1 MLGQDPV
8 YYYDRGYTLP
18 NGQFITQPDTM
29 EPVWPSGRS
38 KHFVDTFLS
47 MIMDAPTQ
55 QFVYA
60 QIGQENSFPWPS
72 QQAAYA
78 TQIKTLAALRKTG
91 AATIETMGETGRAF
105 KKAFLTTPTQA
116 QVQLVDP
123 FANTDPVETSV
134 WYQSRF
140 YRANLHFKGD
150 LPYLRDITVYSD
162 QYEQPFLK
170 QATRLE
176 DVEQKMPPVLDGYH
190 WRTESHSGKEPGA
203 GGFFSSNGTRL
214 LKTGKVVVKEA
225 GSSMT
230 VSVPVQN
237 EQVLRIQFD
246 EKKMFVALHG
256 TSTDVVFPLD
266 LAFEWDTRKSNL
278 TRVTSQRVH
287 FKLDGFDYSVI
298 IDGGLANQTA
308 QGWSLSSDGRIA
320 LDLAQKHQYFLDSND
335 LSPCHMNGAQVCPN
349 RPLVRT

>member
-1 MLGQDPV
+1 M
-8 YYYDRGYTLP
+8 
-18 NGQFITQPDTM
+18 
-29 EPVWPSGRS
+29 
-38 KHFVDTFLS
+38 
-47 MIMDAPTQ
+47 
-55 QFVYA
+55 
-60 QIGQENSFPWPS
+60 
-72 QQAAYA
+72 
-78 TQIKTLAALRKTG
+78 
-91 AATIETMGETGRAF
+91 
-105 KKAFLTTPTQA
+105 
-116 QVQLVDP
+116 
-123 FANTDPVETSV
+123 
-134 WYQSRF
+134 
-140 YRANLHFKGD
+140 
-150 LPYLRDITVYSD
+150 
-162 QYEQPFLK
+162 
-170 QATRLE
+170 
-176 DVEQKMPPVLDGYH
+176 
-190 WRTESHSGKEPGA
+190 EPGA

-246 EKKMFVALHG
+246 EKKMFIALHG

-320 LDLAQKHQYFLDSND
+320 LDLAQK
-335 LSPCHMNGAQVCPN
+335 
-349 RPLVRT
+349 R